1 MVERVFAAH
10 RVGGAGAAQGER
22 SQCIKGPLEY
32 AQLLLAA
39 FAVTVDESIKLLSC
53 F

>member
-22 SQCIKGPLEY
+22 SQHIRGPLEY
-32 AQLLLAA
+32 AQLLLC